1 MPRPM
6 TITEKI
12 LAAHA
17 GLDEV
22 EPGQLINC
30 RLDLVLANDVTAP
43 IAIKEFRKIGVEGV
57 WDPEK
62 IALVPDHYTPNKDIK
77 SAEQAKMMRD
87 FAREQGISHYYEI
100 GCMGVEHALLPEQG
114 VVGPGDLIIGAD
126 SHTCTYGALGA
137 FATGVGST
145 DAAVGMATGE
155 AWFKVPQSLT
165 FNVTGE
171 LGPWVSAKDVIL
183 HIIGTIGVDGA
194 LYQAMEFCGDT
205 IERLDMA
212 GRMTVCNMA
221 IEAGGKCGIVAV
233 DDVTRAYVAGR
244 AERPWTE
251 YHSDADAAY
260 ARVYEIDAA
269 AIKPTVAFPHLPSNT
284 RLAEDSRDVWVD
296 QVVIGSCTNGRLEDL
311 RVAAEVLKGRTVHPR
326 VRLIII
332 PATQQIYRE
341 AMHEGLFDIFL
352 DAGAAVSTPTCG
364 PCLGGHMGILA
375 AGERAMATTNRN
387 FVGRMGDPTSEV
399 YLGSPAIAAATA
411 VAGHIA
417 VPEDLG

>member
-17 GLDEV
+17 GLPEV

-43 IAIKEFRKIGVEGV
+43 IAIKEFRKIGVERV
-57 WDPEK
+57 WDADK

-77 SAEQAKMMRD
+77 SAEQAKLMRD
-87 FAREQGISHYYEI
+87 FVREQGISHYYEI

-114 VVGPGDLIIGAD
+114 VVGPGDVIIGAD

-155 AWFKVPQSLT
+155 AWFKVPSSLR

-171 LGPWVSAKDVIL
+171 LGPWVSAKDIIL
-183 HIIGTIGVDGA
+183 HIIGLIGVDGA
-194 LYQAMEFCGDT
+194 LYQAMEFTGDT
-205 IERLDMA
+205 IETLSIE
-212 GRMTVCNMA
+212 GRMTICNMA
-221 IEAGGKCGIVAV
+221 IEAGGKSGVIAV
-233 DDVTRAYVAGR
+233 DDVTRAYVEGR

-251 YHSDADAAY
+251 YHSDVDAVY
-260 ARVYEIDAA
+260 AHTYEIDAS

-284 RLAEDSRDVWVD
+284 RLAEDSRDIWVD

-311 RVAAEVLKGRTVHPR
+311 RVAADVLKGRTVHPR

-332 PATQQIYRE
+332 PATQQIYRD

-411 VAGHIA
+411 VKGHIA
-417 VPEDLG
+417 LPEDLE